1 MPLRLS
7 TGLRN
12 ALNSEKVAEVAA
24 VTAAE
29 TIAFVDSGNKIT
41 DSANGFVT
49 AGLKAGDKILISG
62 AAAANNNGVFLVDSV
77 AVGEIELDGD
87 AITDA
92 AAGATVT
99 ITVLKGGAWKD
110 VLRDGVIR
118 IFSGSQPTSAD
129 DGEIGTQL
137 LEISIS
143 SGTFTPASP
152 VNGLNFGDSVAGVI
166 NKSSSEIWSG
176 VGLVNGT
183 AGWFRFYSNART
195 TGSSAVAVRFDGACA
210 TSGGQL
216 NMSSTSIVSGAT
228 TTIDSFN
235 VTLPASST

>member
-12 ALNSEKVAEVAA
+12 ALNSEKVTEVAA

-41 DSANGFVT
+41 DSGNGFVT

-62 AAAANNNGVFLVDSV
+62 ATDANNNGVFLVDSV
-77 AVGEIELDGD
+77 AAGEIELDGT

-92 AAGATVT
+92 AATPAIT

-110 VLRDGVIR
+110 ALRDGVIR

-129 DGEIGTQL
+129 SGETGTHL
-137 LEISIS
+137 LEITLA
-143 SGTFTPASP
+143 SGAFTPGAAA
-152 VNGLNFGDSVAGVI
+152 NGLNFGDSDLGVVGKAAGEV
-166 NKSSSEIWSG
+166 WSG
-176 VGLVNGT
+176 AGLVNGT
-183 AGWFRFYSNART
+183 AGWFRYYSNART
-195 TGSSAVAVRFDGACA
+195 TGASTSAVRFDGACA
-210 TSGGQL
+210 TSGGQI
-216 NMSSTSIVSGAT
+216 NMSSTSIVTGAT
-228 TTIDSFN
+228 TTIDAFN
-235 VTLPASST
+235 VTLPESST

>member
-12 ALNSEKVAEVAA
+12 ALNSEKVTEVSA
-24 VTAAE
+24 VTAAT
-29 TIAFVDSGNKIT
+29 TIAFVADGNKIT
-41 DSANGFVT
+41 DSGNGFVT
-49 AGLKAGDKILISG
+49 AGLKVGDKILIKG

-77 AVGEIELDGD
+77 AVGAVELNGT

-92 AAGATVT
+92 AAGAAIT

-118 IFSGSQPTSAD
+118 IFSGSQPTSAN

-143 SGTFTPASP
+143 SGTFTPGSP
-152 VNGLNFGDSVAGVI
+152 VNGLNFGNSVAGVI
-166 NKSSSEIWSG
+166 NKSSAEIWSG

-195 TGSSAVAVRFDGACA
+195 TGSSSTAVRFDGACA